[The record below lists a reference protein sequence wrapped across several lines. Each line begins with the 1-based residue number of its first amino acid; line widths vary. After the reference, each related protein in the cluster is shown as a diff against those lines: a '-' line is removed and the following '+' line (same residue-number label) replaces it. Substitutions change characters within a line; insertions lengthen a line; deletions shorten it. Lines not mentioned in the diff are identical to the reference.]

1 MRSRYEW
8 FIDWGDDGFRHP
20 ASAIPLEHV
29 DSHLVDW
36 GSTLTADSPSAGVL
50 TAGTGQLTLFEASGL
65 YLGLTSTLSEAMLAL
80 PHRWRLDVEGVTQRQ
95 GRAFPVV
102 SAILGPDVQPVRWDL
117 LGPNTDQLDTIE
129 AITVKAGTAVAAAKA
144 ISDASG
150 ISVTTTSPLNLAEI
164 EWDFTLSGL
173 LNALANVLGGWVVE
187 ASDGSFTI
195 VTAEVAAAQ
204 DAAVTLGIEYGIGLG
219 SSGMGIQ
226 PGLIRTRITLT
237 DSQGRENLL
246 VFGDEERWGRRNFNL
261 PPWYAP
267 EPLSIIPALLARSEP
282 KTFVQLGLL
291 DYQATPERRL
301 ALAESAV
308 PGKVVEVS
316 APTPTATRRA
326 KMLVLRTTLAGNR
339 QSPPERLVRGLVVG
353 DIVIDGTTVLSDPW
367 VTVAEARTSAVA
379 HVPSTANN
387 GDRHWRLQLAATRL
401 AFSGEVTPSI
411 QASFDPSA
419 VGKFIDA
426 SAGTAA
432 IVLEP
437 DALVLVLSE
446 SGAAL
451 HVPRPHP
458 SGAVF
463 TDQRIFGEVAV
474 GGGDPNVFDLAEW
487 AESSVG
493 SWDSYAATITTVPV
507 NRQAIISLAFFAT
520 AFRWDVEI
528 DAAGRQVTSGSYK
541 AATPVQD
548 IPLAS
553 LTVDTDYHFE
563 ASLTST
569 FDKVKSVDFNT
580 GGIAGPYDPSR
591 PSPTAVADA
600 RRRVAVR
607 GARIGTWD
615 CVDRINLLVYR
626 SVASAVTIDGRPAD
640 TSRVATPR
648 PFVVEPVSR
657 CTGTPAPQKSGDT
670 FRRLVWQFPDRVR
683 VSFNGAV
690 DSPGNNMPSWT
701 VFGGDAGTAT
711 VAAVLDWPGERA
723 EDMRLLSGST
733 VVAGGR
739 SVSLGRCVAQVYYV
753 PFSVLDGEKLAT
765 YRSFYEPVQ

>member
-20 ASAIPLEHV
+20 ASAIPLEHI

-50 TAGTGQLTLFEASGL
+50 TADTGQLTLFEASGL
-65 YLGLTSTLSEAMLAL
+65 YLGLTSTLSEATVAL
-80 PHRWRLDVEGVTQRQ
+80 PHRWRLDVEGITQRQ

-102 SAILGPDVQPVRWDL
+102 GTILGPDVQPVRWDL

-129 AITVKAGTAVAAAKA
+129 AITVKGGTAVAAAKA

-164 EWDFTLSGL
+164 EWGFTLAGL

-204 DAAVTLGIEYGIGLG
+204 DAAVTIDAEYGIGLG

-261 PPWYAP
+261 QPWYAP
-267 EPLSIIPALLARSEP
+267 EPFSIIPALLARSEP

-308 PGKVVEVS
+308 PGKVVDVS
-316 APTPTATRRA
+316 MPTPTGTRRA
-326 KMLVLRTTLAGNR
+326 KMLVLRTTLASNR
-339 QSPPERLVRGLVVG
+339 QRLPERLVRGLVVG

-387 GDRHWRLQLAATRL
+387 GDRYWRLQLATTRL
-401 AFSGEVTPSI
+401 AFSGEVTPEI
-411 QASFDPSA
+411 QVSFDPSA
-419 VGKFIDA
+419 VGKFIDIN
-426 SAGTAA
+426 AGTAA

-437 DALVLVLSE
+437 DALVVVLSE
-446 SGAAL
+446 AGIVL

-463 TDQRIFGEVAV
+463 TNQPIIGEFTIGQGAPV
-474 GGGDPNVFDLAEW
+474 GINASEW
-487 AESSVG
+487 SQSSVG
-493 SWDSYAATITTVPV
+493 NWSSYAVTISDTPL
-507 NRQAIISLAFFAT
+507 NRQAIISFAFFAT
-520 AFRWDVEI
+520 TFRWAAEI
-528 DAAGRQVTSGSYK
+528 DAPGRQITSGSYK

-548 IPLAS
+548 IPLAG
-553 LTVDTDYHFE
+553 LTVDTDYTFE
-563 ASLTST
+563 ASLAST
-569 FDKVKSVDFNT
+569 FAKIKSVDFNT
-580 GGIAGPYDPSR
+580 RGIAGPYDPSR

-607 GARIGTWD
+607 GARIGAWD
-615 CVDRINLLVYR
+615 CVDRVNLLVYR
-626 SVASAVTIDGRPAD
+626 SVASAVTIDGRRAD

-657 CTGTPAPQKSGDT
+657 CTGTPVPQQSGDT
-670 FRRLVWQFPDRVR
+670 FRRIVWQFPDRVR
-683 VSFNGAV
+683 VSFNAAV

-711 VAAVLDWPGERA
+711 VAAVLDWPGESA
-723 EDMRLLSGST
+723 EDMRLLSGGT
-733 VVAGGR
+733 IVAGGR
-739 SVSLGRCVAQVYYV
+739 SVPLGRCVAQVYYV
-753 PFSVLDGEKLAT
+753 PFSVLDGERLAS